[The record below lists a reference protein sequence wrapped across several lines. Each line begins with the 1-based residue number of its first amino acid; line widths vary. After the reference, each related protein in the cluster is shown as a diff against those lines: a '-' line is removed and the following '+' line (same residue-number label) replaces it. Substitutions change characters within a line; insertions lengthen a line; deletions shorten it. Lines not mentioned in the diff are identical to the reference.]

1 MTHLTLFNVLQNSRF
16 RLIIL
21 RAGFKSLPNL
31 TMASSPATQSHP
43 GLDMGRQNYSF
54 SGHLRLMTIKAFYLG
69 KKERPDFKR
78 AQSVSEAGV
87 LEAGGIFLSHSQILY
102 LPLTGHFI
110 LFNNFY
116 SLWFISSY
124 ANVRGGKAKV
134 SDNTLHRA
142 DSLTEFLLWC

>member
-1 MTHLTLFNVLQNSRF
+1 
-16 RLIIL
+16 
-21 RAGFKSLPNL
+21 
-31 TMASSPATQSHP
+31 
-43 GLDMGRQNYSF
+43 
-54 SGHLRLMTIKAFYLG
+54 MTIKAFYLG

-134 SDNTLHRA
+134 SDNTLHWA
-142 DSLTEFLLWC
+142 DSLTEFLL